1 MRDDF
6 SLDQSGTVETMKKV
20 RFYPVL
26 NIVTVR
32 FTNGL
37 AVGYDTE
44 SEVIERQGFS
54 PESLEG

>member
-1 MRDDF
+1 
-6 SLDQSGTVETMKKV
+6 MKKV